1 MATRSQSRALVI
13 PSMAGTTFRNFRIVT
28 LTTGMLIF
36 GGSVTGCS
44 IRKIAINNVSDAI
57 AASGST
63 YASDNDPQLIK
74 DALPFGLKLMESL
87 IAENPRHK
95 GLLAATAGGFTQY
108 AFAFVQEDAEEIEDT
123 DLDASLEMRA
133 RAKLLYLRA
142 RNYGLQGL
150 DAAHRGFGEALRSAP
165 KTAVQAAKLRDV
177 PLLYWTA
184 ISWSAAIS
192 VSKDDSQLIGDLP
205 IIEALI
211 DRALA
216 LDESY
221 DYGAIHTFLI
231 TYEMVRPGGRG
242 GAVERARKHYE
253 RAMELTGGQLA
264 SPLVAYAESIAVYD
278 QDKAEFES
286 CLKRALAIDPNARL
300 EWRLSNLIYQHRARW
315 LLGRVDR
322 IILG

>member
-1 MATRSQSRALVI
+1 MAAT
-13 PSMAGTTFRNFRIVT
+13 MFRHLRIVT
-28 LTTGMLIF
+28 LAA
-36 GGSVTGCS
+36 GGLVLGGPATGCS

-87 IAENPRHK
+87 IAENPKHT
-95 GLLAATAGGFTQY
+95 GLIAATAGGFTQY

-123 DLDASLEMRA
+123 DLDASLEMRTRA
-133 RAKLLYLRA
+133 RLLYLRA
-142 RNYGLQGL
+142 RNYGVQGL
-150 DAAHRGFGEALRSAP
+150 DVAHQGFSEALRGNPRSA
-165 KTAVQAAKLRDV
+165 VSAAKLRDV

-184 ISWSAAIS
+184 VSWAAAIS

-205 IIEALI
+205 IVEALI

-231 TYEMVRPGGRG
+231 TYEMIRPGGKG
-242 GAVERARKHYE
+242 DAVERARKQYE

-264 SPLVAYAESIAVYD
+264 APLVAYAESIAVYE
-278 QDKAEFES
+278 QDKASFES
-286 CLKRALAIDPNARL
+286 HLKRALAIDPNARL